1 MLLIEEAMDVTE
13 EPATSYTTKMWPGN
27 VYTYTMPVDFKVVEG
42 ATAYDAT
49 LVVGE
54 SDTTVV
60 LKSFEA
66 GATIAHGT
74 PFVLIA
80 DGEGDYLTPSA
91 LLEALKEDK
100 KAELGVTSLND
111 SIVNEL
117 KQIVEFT
124 YLDVV
129 MEHGTELD
137 AEVHNGNGLTG
148 VIEGFTAQAGKA
160 VVANENGFAHTQAD
174 TFINAYTAYIASDFD
189 ASSSDVKGTIKISF
203 EGGEST
209 GINEVLNKVSKN
221 GNIYN
226 AAGQIVAKGNI
237 NTINN
242 LPAGVYIINGMK
254 VTKQ

>member
-1 MLLIEEAMDVTE
+1 
-13 EPATSYTTKMWPGN
+13 
-27 VYTYTMPVDFKVVEG
+27 MPVDFKVVEG

-49 LVVGE
+49 LVVDE

-80 DGEGDYLTPSA
+80 DSGDDYITPSA
-91 LLEALKEDK
+91 LLEALKEEK

-137 AEVHNGNGLTG
+137 AEVM
-148 VIEGFTAQAGKA
+148 TAM
-160 VVANENGFAHTQAD
+160 V
-174 TFINAYTAYIASDFD
+174 
-189 ASSSDVKGTIKISF
+189 
-203 EGGEST
+203 
-209 GINEVLNKVSKN
+209 
-221 GNIYN
+221 
-226 AAGQIVAKGNI
+226 
-237 NTINN
+237 
-242 LPAGVYIINGMK
+242 
-254 VTKQ
+254 